1 MVFLSWFWSYKSHK
15 NDQATRLFLLWKK
28 KVVHTTTKFR
38 YLNTEALMVKPLSAS
53 CVNTV
58 VACSEE
64 IDNSE
69 RIDPHPNQKQELVAL
84 WYMHVL
90 FMVV

>member
-1 MVFLSWFWSYKSHK
+1 
-15 NDQATRLFLLWKK
+15 
-28 KVVHTTTKFR
+28 
-38 YLNTEALMVKPLSAS
+38 MVKPLSAS

-69 RIDPHPNQKQELVAL
+69 RIDPHPNQKQELIAL
-84 WYMHVL
+84 LYMHVL
-90 FMVV
+90 FMVVWILNKQISWPKIVWAC